1 MLAAPQS
8 SLAPYSL
15 LVIHAR
21 RWRRLAARA
30 AVAVVL
36 LAGCSALNAQQTGA
50 DFNDLAARAAAARD
64 QNNLPLAVE
73 LYTQAEQVRPDW
85 QEGWWY
91 LGVLHYSANEYAEAR
106 VAFDHLLQLAPHA
119 VPAMALRGLC
129 EYELGAYDDALR
141 DLDLAVAHGAANQPQ
156 NEQII
161 RYHLAQVLTRAG
173 RFQDALAQYKIFA
186 TEHIQAPEMLVGLGL
201 AGMRMPLLTKDAPAQ
216 SAPLLEQAGAA
227 GYALLA
233 GDTQSADEQFRALFR
248 QYPTTAN
255 LHLFYGF
262 LLFPHDPDLATGQF
276 QEEVAIAPQ
285 NNSARALLAFTLMI
299 AGQYADA
306 IPQAQTV
313 LTAEPGMEMAQLALG
328 RSLVETGQEQQGM
341 DLLNRVLQS
350 DPENLEAHMGL
361 ASAYAQLG
369 RNEDAY
375 RERMVCL
382 KLGN

>member
-1 MLAAPQS
+1 MLLAPQS
-8 SLAPYSL
+8 SCA
-15 LVIHAR
+15 VRGAQ
-21 RWRRLAARA
+21 WKRLAA
-30 AVAVVL
+30 VGVL
-36 LAGCSALNAQQTGA
+36 LAACVAGWAQQGDA

-64 QNNLPLAVE
+64 QNNLPLAVQ
-73 LYTQAEQVRPDW
+73 LYSQAEQVRPDW

-91 LGVLHYSANEYAEAR
+91 LGVLHYSANKYAEAK

-129 EYELGAYDDALR
+129 EYELESYDDALR

-161 RYHLAQVLTRAG
+161 RYHLAQLLTRAG

-186 TEHIQAPEMLVGLGL
+186 TEHVKAPEMLVGLGL

-216 SAPLLEQAGAA
+216 SVTLLEQAGTA

-233 GDTQSADEQFRALFR
+233 GDTQSADEQFHALFK
-248 QYPTTAN
+248 QYPTTPN

-276 QEEVAIAPQ
+276 QEEVAVAPQ
-285 NNSARALLAFTLMI
+285 NNSARALLAFTQMI

-306 IPQAQTV
+306 IPQAQKV

-328 RSLVETGQEQQGM
+328 RSLVETGQQQQGM
-341 DLLNRVLQS
+341 DLLNRVLQN
-350 DPENLEAHMGL
+350 DPDNLEAHMGL

-382 KLGN
+382 KLAN